1 MQARIAFTSFI
12 RNRRVAVPRN
22 GVLFVFWDQHGE
34 HRHSTIHIGG
44 VSGRHRRRR

>member
-1 MQARIAFTSFI
+1 MQARTAFTSFMG
-12 RNRRVAVPRN
+12 NRRVAVPRS

-34 HRHSTIHIGG
+34 QTRSTIHNGG